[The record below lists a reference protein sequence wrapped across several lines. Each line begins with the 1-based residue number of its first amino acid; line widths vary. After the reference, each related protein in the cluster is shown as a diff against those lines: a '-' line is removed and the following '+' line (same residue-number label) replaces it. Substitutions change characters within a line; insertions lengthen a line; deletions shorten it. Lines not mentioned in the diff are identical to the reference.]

1 MGAPGFVVMIPMKR
15 RLVVKLSMTYLTMS
29 SWSSWQLFVVV
40 LALLRLSCDKA
51 FVFLM
56 AD

>member
-1 MGAPGFVVMIPMKR
+1 MGAPGFVVMMPMKR

-51 FVFLM
+51 FVFLR